1 MTPPSTGAE
10 RLAAALCDQVGEAP
24 IIFGLLGDG
33 NLLWVDHAVRHHGAR
48 FVATRHEHAAVAA
61 ATGHAHATGSPAIAT
76 TTHGPGLAQTTSALL
91 TAVRARLPVLLV
103 TGAVHPAARLHA
115 QRADQRALVHATD
128 ATYVPVRSASTIEE
142 DLAVALRALVE
153 GPAVLDVDLAV
164 LDGPAGPLPT
174 PSRMAVVPRP
184 APPPSSPDPAMIERV
199 AGMLTGAH
207 RPLLLLGRGAA
218 DAAGPARALADVVG
232 ALIGTTLLGQ
242 GLLADH
248 PRHIGVVGGFST
260 PAARAVL
267 QDVDV
272 VLALGASLTRYTVD
286 SGRLLDGATIIQ
298 VDRDPRKIGDPV
310 RVEVP
315 IVADACR
322 TTQALVAAVGDQEAD
337 VVQRVDIGRPLG
349 ARSDRIRNDPEG
361 DDPRDVIEALD
372 AAVPDDRSVVVGVGH
387 YSGWAALGMR
397 TPSPAA
403 RLLPWDFGA
412 VGVALGA
419 AIGVAVAG
427 PRRPV
432 VCVEGDGGVMMT
444 LPELDTLAR
453 EALPIL
459 VVVLDDQGFGAEAD
473 ILRRADLPTDRA
485 WIPTPDLVAI
495 ARGMGLAAES
505 ARVPGVGRAVAR
517 LLGNLPALLH
527 VRTSRQAVHHEIFAA
542 LGP

>member
-1 MTPPSTGAE
+1 
-10 RLAAALCDQVGEAP
+10 
-24 IIFGLLGDG
+24 
-33 NLLWVDHAVRHHGAR
+33 
-48 FVATRHEHAAVAA
+48 
-61 ATGHAHATGSPAIAT
+61 
-76 TTHGPGLAQTTSALL
+76 
-91 TAVRARLPVLLV
+91 
-103 TGAVHPAARLHA
+103 
-115 QRADQRALVHATD
+115 
-128 ATYVPVRSASTIEE
+128 
-142 DLAVALRALVE
+142 
-153 GPAVLDVDLAV
+153 
-164 LDGPAGPLPT
+164 
-174 PSRMAVVPRP
+174 
-184 APPPSSPDPAMIERV
+184 MIERV